1 MKPTEV
7 IPNTWQYK
15 TFKDALEVLKDGTHF
30 SPKNFEGKHLYITS
44 KNIRMGSLDLSNVCY
59 ISDEEHQRIYSSSP
73 VKFGD
78 VLLTK
83 DGANTGNVCINP
95 LKEKFSLLSSV
106 AYLRGKKN
114 VLTNEYL
121 FQYLASPKIQFA
133 IKNNMSGQA
142 ITRLTLEKIA
152 AFRILLPPL
161 PEQKAIADLLSTWDA
176 AIEKTEQLIAAKEKL
191 LDAKVQRIF
200 GSKFVSQKDWKTVEL
215 GSLFEEVSE
224 KVGLQKLNPYSISA
238 GVGFVSQV
246 EKWGKNISGSQ
257 YSNYIHLR
265 PGEFAYNKGNSK
277 RYPQGCA
284 YLLREG
290 NICVPNV
297 FIAFRTRNANVIP
310 DFYAH
315 YFIAGYHSRD
325 LKKYITSGARADGL
339 LNLNTKDFFKI
350 HVPFPKLE
358 EQKRIASF
366 LDMMRREL
374 ELLKSLVKEYKFQKR
389 GLMQKLLTGQWR
401 VKSEI
406 IKNYGDT
413 AL

>member
-1 MKPTEV
+1 MNLPDGWKIVKLGDIATKIGSGITPKGGRAVYQKKGVPIIRSQNVLWGNLSLDDVARITIEQHQKMKSTLVKENDILLNITGASIGRCCFVPKGTEESNV
-7 IPNTWQYK
+7 NQHVCIIRLDRTNYPKYILDTLLSFQGQRQI
-15 TFKDALEVLKDGTHF
+15 ALFQAGGNRQGL
-30 SPKNFEGKHLYITS
+30 NFEQIAS
-44 KNIRMGSLDLSNVCY
+44 I
-59 ISDEEHQRIYSSSP
+59 E
-73 VKFGD
+73 
-78 VLLTK
+78 
-83 DGANTGNVCINP
+83 
-95 LKEKFSLLSSV
+95 LKVPSF
-106 AYLRGKKN
+106 
-114 VLTNEYL
+114 
-121 FQYLASPKIQFA
+121 
-133 IKNNMSGQA
+133 
-142 ITRLTLEKIA
+142 
-152 AFRILLPPL
+152 
-161 PEQKAIADLLSTWDA
+161 PEQKVIADLLSTWDV
-176 AIEKTEQLIAAKEKL
+176 AIEKTEQLITAKEKL

-224 KVGLQKLNPYSISA
+224 KVGSQKLNPYSISA